1 MPIRCTLDALTALP
15 ASPCPRLDWEE
26 RLAEALT
33 PQSPIFV
40 NVGAN
45 KGYNAA
51 SFLALHSD
59 RRVSARAW
67 HRHVRGAGV
76 ADPVACGMCKP
87 CLMGPPKRHSRRGGT
102 AHLLELTGNNRRLL
116 RDVLNASGLA
126 ERATVHDA
134 GASNASAEVT
144 IKARAAGVEDGAVA
158 FGAEISAHRATE
170 VVRLTTLDAF
180 LSATFGDT
188 REIYHVS
195 IDTEGHDALVLE
207 GARRALRAKRVTLLE
222 FEYSGRGYWAAGAD
236 GRTLGATLGWL
247 AEDGYACWWQ
257 TRHDLVAASPPC
269 WTPAMESRKWS
280 NLVCTHKADAIAVLD
295 GIAQEGEARRRREC
309 TRSGASFA
317 NGKRMTRSDAKA
329 WCGPRWKPAVASA

>member
-1 MPIRCTLDALTALP
+1 M
-15 ASPCPRLDWEE
+15 
-26 RLAEALT
+26 
-33 PQSPIFV
+33 
-40 NVGAN
+40 
-45 KGYNAA
+45 
-51 SFLALHSD
+51 
-59 RRVSARAW
+59 
-67 HRHVRGAGV
+67 
-76 ADPVACGMCKP
+76 
-87 CLMGPPKRHSRRGGT
+87 
-102 AHLLELTGNNRRLL
+102 
-116 RDVLNASGLA
+116 
-126 ERATVHDA
+126 HDA

-280 NLVCTHKADAIAVLD
+280 NLVCTHKRRRDRR
-295 GIAQEGEARRRREC
+295 ARRNRAGGRGAAPARVHAIGRELREREAHDAERRESVV
-309 TRSGASFA
+309 R
-317 NGKRMTRSDAKA
+317 
-329 WCGPRWKPAVASA
+329 PAVEAGGGERVD

>member
-1 MPIRCTLDALTALP
+1 M
-15 ASPCPRLDWEE
+15 
-26 RLAEALT
+26 
-33 PQSPIFV
+33 
-40 NVGAN
+40 
-45 KGYNAA
+45 
-51 SFLALHSD
+51 
-59 RRVSARAW
+59 
-67 HRHVRGAGV
+67 
-76 ADPVACGMCKP
+76 
-87 CLMGPPKRHSRRGGT
+87 
-102 AHLLELTGNNRRLL
+102 
-116 RDVLNASGLA
+116 
-126 ERATVHDA
+126 HDA

-207 GARRALRAKRVTLLE
+207 GMRTALRAKRVTVLE

-269 WTPAMESRKWS
+269 WTAAMESRKWS